1 MRPVSDP
8 SLRLPNTQFCAVL
21 NLGVLP
27 LVAPPLPPRF
37 AYPVLDA
44 QWLEDGAAVYIGFEE
59 GELHFDV
66 TERGIEHHFHNAD
79 GVDSDISPW
88 PRADTAKL
96 LAWAVPFVN
105 HVSELLEELTM
116 DAAEAAEWSALGLT
130 VYATSPE
137 EPVQLEVVDL
147 ELEGEQLMLPW
158 LGAGHVGHDHIDG
171 PNHPIALLW
180 NAEHDEPDLPL
191 ASAWTDPTSGQPAV
205 LARPGVDWDA
215 VGLPEAE
222 VLEWLEGL
230 YLNHHLLA
238 DPEEL
243 ILRAGL
249 ERIAGIR

>member
-1 MRPVSDP
+1 VSDP

-27 LVAPPLPPRF
+27 LEAPPLPARF
-37 AYPVLDA
+37 AQPILDA
-44 QWLEDGAAVYIGFEE
+44 QWMEDGAAIYIGFEG

-66 TERGIEHHFHNAD
+66 SAAGMQHHFHDPD
-79 GVDSDISPW
+79 GTDSDTSPW
-88 PRADTAKL
+88 PQDDTAAL
-96 LAWAVPFVN
+96 LAWAVPFVT
-105 HVSELLEELTM
+105 HVAPILEELTM

-130 VYATSPE
+130 VYATSPA

-180 NAEHDEPDLPL
+180 NVNHEDPNEQL
-191 ASAWTDPTSGQPAV
+191 ATAWTDPASGQPAV
-205 LARPGVDWDA
+205 LARPQVDWTA
-215 VGLPEAE
+215 VGLPEQE

-249 ERIAGIR
+249 ERIAGLR

>member
-1 MRPVSDP
+1 MSDP

-21 NLGVLP
+21 NLGTLP
-27 LVAPPLPPRF
+27 LELPPLPPRF
-37 AYPVLDA
+37 TQPILDA
-44 QWLEDGAAVYIGFEE
+44 QWLEDGAAIYIGFEA

-66 TERGIEHHFHNAD
+66 STTRVDHHFHNTD
-79 GVDSDISPW
+79 GVDSDVSPW
-88 PRADTAKL
+88 SPAETAGL
-96 LAWAVPFVN
+96 LAWAAPFVA
-105 HVSELLEELTM
+105 HVYGVLEELTM

-130 VYATSPE
+130 VYATSPP

-180 NAEHDEPDLPL
+180 NVSHDEPNEQL
-191 ASAWTDPTSGQPAV
+191 ATAWTDPISGQPAV
-205 LARPGVDWDA
+205 KARPGVDWDA
-215 VGLPEAE
+215 VGLPEHE